1 MGKQAGGG
9 PQRSCIAC
17 RRTGDKDGFLRFVL
31 APDGVVTPDLEEKLP
46 GRGAYTCQSRT
57 CLKVAVSRRQFA
69 RAFKAT
75 VAIADAEALAAL
87 VLQIMEQRIGSYLA
101 LASKAGTTI
110 SGGEAVERALR
121 AMPQPRL
128 LVLASDV
135 SVSIGERLHALAA
148 KAGVPVMQVL
158 PKDLLGQL
166 IGKESDRSAV
176 AIQSDGFARSLNR
189 EFERY
194 RKYLEEESG
203 R

>member
-17 RRTGDKDGFLRFVL
+17 RRVGDKDGFLRFVL

-57 CLKVAVSRRQFA
+57 CLKAAISRRQFE
-69 RAFKAT
+69 RAFKT
-75 VAIADAEALAAL
+75 SVAAVAAEVMAAL
-87 VLQIMEQRIGSYLA
+87 VLQIMEQRIGAYLA
-101 LASKAGTTI
+101 LASKAGVTV

-121 AMPQPRL
+121 AVPQPRL
-128 LVLASDV
+128 LVLASDI
-135 SVSIGERLHALAA
+135 SASIGERLHALAT

-158 PKDLLGQL
+158 AKDALGQL

-176 AIQSDGFARSLNR
+176 VIQSDGFARSLNR

>member
-17 RRTGDKDGFLRFVL
+17 RRAGDKGAFLRFVL
-31 APDGVVTPDLEEKLP
+31 APDGTVTPDLEEKLP
-46 GRGAYTCQSRT
+46 GRGAYTCQSRA
-57 CLKVAVSRRQFA
+57 CLKAAVSRRQFA
-69 RAFKAT
+69 RAFKT
-75 VAIADAEALAAL
+75 SIADIDAEVLAML
-87 VLQIMEQRIGSYLA
+87 VQRIMEQRIGAYMA
-101 LASKAGTTI
+101 LASKAGATV

-121 AMPQPRL
+121 AAPQPRL
-128 LVLASDV
+128 LVLANDISA
-135 SVSIGERLHALAA
+135 SIGERLDALAT

-158 PKDLLGQL
+158 AKDVLGQL